1 MKKMKR
7 WLQFGLFLL
16 LAGAANAQIKL
27 TSGGNAT
34 LTGNVGGSVSPQS
47 AADAALATGVNFGE
61 VGTANPNAYVCF
73 TQHVL
78 IRAFAASSVKL
89 AVTSATFGASA
100 AALKKTDVGLG
111 IVNLAAGGPNTD
123 VNITN
128 TTITPIFAAD
138 PCIASKNADGV
149 PSFSATLNSVATTL
163 PGTTVMQSTG
173 PISLRGSVN
182 SNSNKALFDLK
193 LAIAP
198 QFYEAGNFSATITI
212 TITSP

>member
-1 MKKMKR
+1 MR
-7 WLQFGLFLL
+7 HAAQLVLFLL
-16 LAGAANAQIKL
+16 MAVGVNGQIKL

-34 LTGNVGGSVSPQS
+34 LTGNVGGSVAPQS
-47 AADAALATGVNFGE
+47 PSDGTLATGVNFGE

-73 TQHVL
+73 TQPIFL
-78 IRAFAASSVKL
+78 RAFAASSVKM
-89 AVTSATFGASA
+89 AVTSATFGVTS
-100 AALKKTDVGLG
+100 AALKKADVGLG

-128 TTITPIFAAD
+128 TSITPAFAAD
-138 PCIASKNADGV
+138 PCSAPKNADGV
-149 PSFSATLNSVATTL
+149 PTFSATLNSLTTVL

-182 SNSNKALFDLK
+182 SNSNKAQLDFRM
-193 LAIAP
+193 AIAP

-212 TITSP
+212 TITTP